1 MLNVIQLIFKHA
13 MTLAPAIVVIL
24 IMLVLA
30 ELTAHIDQVETV
42 ASSNVDIDR
51 LDHIAVSGLA
61 CQAALFSDL
70 TQQLTHEYSTVYAE
84 TCGW

>member
-42 ASSNVDIDR
+42 ANVDIDR